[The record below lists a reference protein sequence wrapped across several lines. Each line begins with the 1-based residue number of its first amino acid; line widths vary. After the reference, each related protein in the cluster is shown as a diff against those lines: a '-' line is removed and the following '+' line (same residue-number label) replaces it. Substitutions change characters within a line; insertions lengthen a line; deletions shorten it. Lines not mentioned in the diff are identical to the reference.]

1 MNLEKIVKKNLNELG
16 VKKLT
21 SITESKI
28 TRGRLGI
35 ISESVNFNSKIQTTK
50 FFNKLFTETNNLVSM
65 GINKTIIN
73 EDLIMVLKGLMGNE
87 KANVTSE
94 LKKSLLYY
102 LESKLNM
109 DGFEKEVLT
118 QTILEI
124 DEDEFPKI
132 FTDKRFLSRNMA
144 DVFTR
149 EFGEKYLEGL
159 TDTTKEIVMKQIDTD
174 TFKREIEDKF
184 TTAKQ
189 CTIYGKR
196 DNCGPAALDFIS
208 WAKSKGIKDLKRI
221 NGYFKADIPVSSK
234 KDFTHEM
241 KQEFLSDGR
250 NWDSAKERFE
260 WISNSQYAE
269 QWKYIPHYWVEDSNN
284 KIYDPVGQLQFIDTG
299 YAKDLN
305 SNRYTL
311 TDIEK

>member
-234 KDFTHEM
+234 KDFTREM

-284 KIYDPVGQLQFIDTG
+284 KIYDPVGQLQFIDTC

>member
-35 ISESVNFNSKIQTTK
+35 ISESVNFNSKIQSTK

-132 FTDKRFLSRNMA
+132 FTDKRFLSRNIA

-184 TTAKQ
+184 TTALESLLDSIESNMDSKLRG
-189 CTIYGKR
+189 IR
-196 DNCGPAALDFIS
+196 DKVFS
-208 WAKSKGIKDLKRI
+208 
-221 NGYFKADIPVSSK
+221 
-234 KDFTHEM
+234 
-241 KQEFLSDGR
+241 
-250 NWDSAKERFE
+250 
-260 WISNSQYAE
+260 
-269 QWKYIPHYWVEDSNN
+269 
-284 KIYDPVGQLQFIDTG
+284 
-299 YAKDLN
+299 
-305 SNRYTL
+305 
-311 TDIEK
+311 